1 MFLVCSEEA
10 RSDRGV
16 AGGGQL
22 HLPCHPVQAA
32 LPTGEGVSRRA
43 APHRRGK
50 GKKHTQKHTA
60 LINTLVDDISVK
72 ISTSLLSLNAASKA
86 SGSAYRSPHPFCC
99 HHAAQN
105 LPPPLLQDE
114 EHHEQT
120 TDVRSQLRF
129 FEQLERM
136 EKQRKDEQEREI
148 LLKAAK
154 VQNSSSCFT
163 FDSFH
168 VIYLKRFVRCVACVS
183 TSTLSLMCL
192 YLTLRVAPD
201 KKTLSRLV

>member
-1 MFLVCSEEA
+1 MCWRAAQPSRYSRCCVPLVCSEEA
-10 RSDRGV
+10 GRDRGV

-22 HLPCHPVQAA
+22 HLPRHPVQAA
-32 LPTGEGVSRRA
+32 LPAGEGVGRRT

-50 GKKHTQKHTA
+50 GEDTHRNTH
-60 LINTLVDDISVK
+60 LINNSDEVSVK
-72 ISTSLLSLNAASKA
+72 VKA
-86 SGSAYRSPHPFCC
+86 
-99 HHAAQN
+99 
-105 LPPPLLQDE
+105 PPPLSACSSESSSSLLQDE

-154 VQNSSSCFT
+154 VQNSSSCFK
-163 FDSFH
+163 FD
-168 VIYLKRFVRCVACVS
+168 
-183 TSTLSLMCL
+183 
-192 YLTLRVAPD
+192 
-201 KKTLSRLV
+201 